1 MKEEHMKRVK
11 QRGKNLNLIIGG
23 GIIVVFLS
31 VMIVS
36 FFYTPYDPNGMDV
49 SNKLQSPN
57 KGNWL
62 GTDDF
67 GRDIFSRV
75 MSGTKTAF
83 LVGSIAVGIGLIF
96 GTVIGSVAGYIGG
109 WIDEIMMRIMDA
121 LMAFP
126 GIILALMLVAVFGP
140 GLVNTS
146 IAIGLMTVPGIA
158 RIARSGFIQNKE
170 FEYVLSAKLIGAKPL
185 KIMFRH
191 ILPNVSSPLIVAASI
206 GFATAMLAESG
217 LSYLGLGVQPPD
229 PSWGRMLK
237 NSQTYMASAPWFTY
251 APGVA
256 ITLMI
261 LGFYMLGNAIRDL
274 SDPRSKNE

>member
-1 MKEEHMKRVK
+1 MKNMKK
-11 QRGKNLNLIIGG
+11 LSKNFNLIIGG
-23 GIIVVFLS
+23 GIIIVFLMM
-31 VMIVS
+31 MIVS

-49 SNKLQSPN
+49 ANKLQSPN

-83 LVGSIAVGIGLIF
+83 LVGGIAVSIGMVF
-96 GTVIGSVAGYIGG
+96 GTIIGGIAGYSGG
-109 WIDEIMMRIMDA
+109 WADEILMRIMDS

-146 IAIGLMTVPGIA
+146 IAIGLMTIPGIA

-251 APGVA
+251 APGIA

-261 LGFYMLGNAIRDL
+261 LGFYMLGNAIRDIK
-274 SDPRSKNE
+274 DPKSNHE

>member
-1 MKEEHMKRVK
+1 EDTVELSGGGHMKNIK
-11 QRGKNLNLIIGG
+11 KLGKNFNFIIGG
-23 GIIVVFLS
+23 GIISVFLIM
-31 VMIVS
+31 MIVS

-49 SNKLQSPN
+49 ANKLQSPN

-75 MSGTKTAF
+75 MSGTKTAY
-83 LVGSIAVGIGLIF
+83 LVGIIAVSIGMVF
-96 GTVIGSVAGYIGG
+96 GTIIGGIAGYSGG
-109 WIDEIMMRIMDA
+109 WADEILMRIMDS

-146 IAIGLMTVPGIA
+146 IAIGLMTIPGIA

-217 LSYLGLGVQPPD
+217 LSYLG
-229 PSWGRMLK
+229 
-237 NSQTYMASAPWFTY
+237 
-251 APGVA
+251 
-256 ITLMI
+256 
-261 LGFYMLGNAIRDL
+261 
-274 SDPRSKNE
+274 